1 MNAPLFRSSLFL
13 ASVLLVPL
21 LGRAQAPPAGDM
33 NQLIGAVNKLSQQMT
48 ALNERLD
55 QAATSDELKQQIESL
70 TALISEQD
78 AELQQLKNGFEQ
90 LKDMG
95 YQLHQEQQQVLD
107 TISRQD
113 SQGNRVLSLRNIM
126 DNSKDFQQ
134 EMSTAVHDSM
144 KTSGTMR
151 INNKT
156 LGGKYVRVN
165 GTQYYLPAG
174 AVQDVTVPVG
184 SVMTE
189 LVGWESPKTWT
200 VGPPN
205 YLQSIDINP
214 RQSVY
219 VESWRLPTA
228 IGW

>member
-1 MNAPLFRSSLFL
+1 VLLLPFL
-13 ASVLLVPL
+13 A
-21 LGRAQAPPAGDM
+21 RAQAPPAAGDM
-33 NQLIGAVNKLSQQMT
+33 NQLIAAITRLSEQMT
-48 ALNERLD
+48 ALNERMGEAVTRD
-55 QAATSDELKQQIESL
+55 QLQQEIESL

-78 AELQQLKNGFEQ
+78 AELKKLKDGFEQ

-134 EMSTAVHDSM
+134 EMSSAVHDSM
-144 KTSGTMR
+144 KTSGTLR

-165 GTQYYLPAG
+165 GAQYYLPAG
-174 AVQDVTVPVG
+174 AVQEITVPVG

-214 RQSVY
+214 RQPAY
-219 VESWRLPTA
+219 VETWRLPTVIA
-228 IGW
+228 W